1 VRLLQEPTKGFVLCG
16 FSAKLATDLIPP
28 ANWISLLLQTGRA
41 LIQTGRK
48 GTPMS
53 TKKLFGIVTAALLAG
68 SLFAAD
74 VVLNPDHPDS
84 YVVVKGDTLW
94 DISSMFLRDPWLWPE
109 IWYVNPQI
117 ANPHLIYP
125 GDILTLVY
133 VDGKPQLRMSRGYP
147 TVNMS
152 PQIREESLDKAI
164 PTIPIDSIKQ
174 FLTRAIVVGENELES
189 APYVLQ
195 SAGEHVVTGAGDRV
209 YVRGIEGDTEPLWD
223 IYEPGPAYIDP
234 DTDEVLGY
242 QALYVGTGP
251 VQQLGDPATLLLTE
265 TTREVRVGDRLLPMR
280 RSGSVTHFQPHAAPA
295 GTEGRIIS
303 VIDGVREIGQY
314 NVVAINRGTREGME
328 TGHVLKIYQSGKIV
342 RDEISGKR
350 NDKVKLPDEE
360 AGVLMIFS
368 AFEKVSLGLVMEA
381 HRAIH
386 INDIVRTP

>member
-1 VRLLQEPTKGFVLCG
+1 
-16 FSAKLATDLIPP
+16 
-28 ANWISLLLQTGRA
+28 
-41 LIQTGRK
+41 
-48 GTPMS
+48 MS
-53 TKKLFGIVTAALLAG
+53 IKKLFGIVTAALLAG

-74 VVLNPDHPDS
+74 VVVNPDHPDR

-94 DISSMFLRDPWLWPE
+94 DISAMFLRDPWLWPE
-109 IWYVNPQI
+109 VWYVNPQI

-133 VDGKPQLRMSRGYP
+133 VDGKPQLRMNRGYP

-174 FLTRAIVVGENELES
+174 FLTRTIVVGENELDS
-189 APYVLQ
+189 APYVVQ

-209 YVRGIEGDTEPLWD
+209 YVRGIEGDTEPLFD
-223 IYEPGPAYIDP
+223 IFEPGDAYVDP
-234 DTDEVLGY
+234 DTGEILGY
-242 QALYVGTGP
+242 QALYVGNGP
-251 VQQLGDPATLLLTE
+251 VQQFGDPATLLLTE

-280 RSGSVTHFQPHAAPA
+280 RTGAVSHFQPHAAPPD
-295 GTEGRIIS
+295 TEGRIIS
-303 VIDGVREIGQY
+303 VIDGVTEIGQY

-328 TGHVLKIYQSGKIV
+328 TGHVLKIYQAGKIIT
-342 RDEISGKR
+342 DDISGKR

-360 AGVLMIFS
+360 AGILMVFS
-368 AFEKVSLGLVMEA
+368 TFEKVSLGLVMEA
-381 HRAIH
+381 TRAIH

>member
-1 VRLLQEPTKGFVLCG
+1 
-16 FSAKLATDLIPP
+16 
-28 ANWISLLLQTGRA
+28 
-41 LIQTGRK
+41 
-48 GTPMS
+48 MS

-74 VVLNPDHPDS
+74 VVLNPEHPDR

-109 IWYVNPQI
+109 VWYVNPQI

-174 FLTRAIVVGENELES
+174 FLTRTIVVGENELDS
-189 APYVLQ
+189 APYVVQ

-209 YVRGIEGDTEPLWD
+209 YARGIEGDTEPLWD
-223 IYEPGPAYIDP
+223 IYEPGDTYIDP
-234 DTDEVLGY
+234 DTGEVLGY
-242 QALYVGTGP
+242 EALFVGNGP
-251 VQQLGDPATLLLTE
+251 VQQFGDPATLLLTE

-280 RSGSVTHFQPHAAPA
+280 RTGSITHFQPKPAPP

-303 VIDGVREIGQY
+303 VIDGVTEIGQY

-328 TGHVLKIYQSGKIV
+328 AGDVLKIYQAGKVI
-342 RDEISGKR
+342 RDEVSGKR
-350 NDKVKLPDEE
+350 NDRVKLPDEE
-360 AGVLMIFS
+360 AGILLVFS
-368 AFEKVSLGLVMEA
+368 TFEKVSLGLVMEA
-381 HRAIH
+381 TRAIH

>member
-1 VRLLQEPTKGFVLCG
+1 VLLPELTKGFVLCG

-28 ANWISLLLQTGRA
+28 ANWISHLLQTGRA
-41 LIQTGRK
+41 SIQTGRK

-68 SLFAAD
+68 SLYAAD
-74 VVLNPDHPDS
+74 VVLNPEHPDR

-109 IWYVNPQI
+109 VWYVNPQI

-174 FLTRAIVVGENELES
+174 FLTRTIVVGENELDS
-189 APYVLQ
+189 APYVVQ

-223 IYEPGPAYIDP
+223 IYEPGDAYIDP
-234 DTDEVLGY
+234 DTGEVLGY
-242 QALYVGTGP
+242 EALYVGNGP
-251 VQQLGDPATLLLTE
+251 VQQFGDPATLLLTE
-265 TTREVRVGDRLLPMR
+265 TTREVRVGDRLQPTR
-280 RSGSVTHFQPHAAPA
+280 RTGSVTHFQPKPAPP

-303 VIDGVREIGQY
+303 VIDGVTEIGQY

-328 TGHVLKIYQSGKIV
+328 AGDVLRIFQAGKVI
-342 RDEISGKR
+342 RDEVSGKR
-350 NDKVKLPDEE
+350 NDRVKLPDEE
-360 AGVLMIFS
+360 AGILLVFS
-368 AFEKVSLGLVMEA
+368 SFEKVSLGLVMEA
-381 HRAIH
+381 TRAIH